1 MIDRLRVRATLAAM
15 VPILLAAGLF
25 LGGCESEP
33 TAPHDP
39 TPTLSEADAAAQAGY
54 AAMAVSR
61 VGPEIVSFSD
71 ARKNTYQHTFT
82 GDVVGTVWLDF
93 RLGGAAGAPS
103 NWSTADW
110 ARLYTATEAPLTM
123 PIGIGGSVLL
133 AFDIT
138 ADIDQSLDSAVL
150 GGGGT
155 FQTGVYEAAFSFTD
169 LAVTAS
175 GAYPTGGTMTFTG
188 DGYAMTVAFDGTNV
202 ATITV
207 TGLGAWAVNLDDGAL
222 TPLP

>member
-25 LGGCESEP
+25 LGGCESDP

-39 TPTLSEADAAAQAGY
+39 TPALSEADAAAQAGY
-54 AAMAVSR
+54 VAMAVSR
-61 VGPEIVSFSD
+61 VGPAITGFND
-71 ARKNTYQHTFT
+71 ARKNTYQHTFN
-82 GDVVGTVWLDF
+82 GDVVCTVWLDF
-93 RLGGAAGAPS
+93 RLGGAAGVPA

-110 ARLYTATEAPLTM
+110 ARLYTATEAPLMM

-133 AFDIT
+133 ALDIT
-138 ADIDQSLDSAVL
+138 ADIHQGSDSAVL

-155 FQTGVYEAAFSFTD
+155 FRSGVYEAAFAFTD
-169 LAVTAS
+169 LAVTAA
-175 GAYPTGGTMTFTG
+175 GATPTGGTMSFTG
-188 DGYAMTVAFDGTNV
+188 GGYAMTVAFDGTNL

-207 TGLGAWAVNLDDGAL
+207 TGLGVWSVNLDDGEL